1 MINPNNE
8 KELVS
13 KVLSDGIQ
21 VVGSTMIKHGPM
33 TVPMLISGLLTV
45 CTEMGLEVPLRE
57 SFSAA
62 IETIDTIIAQKESE
76 TATKQ

>member
-1 MINPNNE
+1 MINPTDE
-8 KELVS
+8 EAR
-13 KVLSDGIQ
+13 Q
-21 VVGSTMIKHGPM
+21 VMVEGVQLVGSAMVKYGP
-33 TVPMLISGLLTV
+33 TTPAMLISGLMAV
-45 CTEMGLEVPLRE
+45 CVQMGVEKLLRE